1 MKLVKVVITIL
12 VLLTPV
18 VALSQADLDL
28 FVDEA
33 FENRQRPGVVFDHDA
48 HLDYSRIDQ
57 NCSACHHVYE
67 NGIKVEDESSEDM
80 SCNECHSVKPSKK
93 GETPLMDAYHNQCIS
108 CHTEAKKGPL
118 MCGECHAKR

>member
-48 HLDYSRIDQ
+48 HLDYSQIDQ
-57 NCSACHHVYE
+57 DCSSCHHVYD
-67 NGIKVEDESSEDM
+67 NGAKVEGESSEDM
-80 SCNECHSVKPSKK
+80 SCSECHSVKPDKK
-93 GETPLMDAYHNQCIS
+93 GSTALMDAYHNQCIS
-108 CHTEAKKGPL
+108 CHKEAKQGPL
-118 MCGECHAKR
+118 MCGECHTKG

>member
-48 HLDYSRIDQ
+48 HLDYSEIDQ
-57 NCSACHHVYE
+57 DCSSCHHVYE
-67 NGIKVEDESSEDM
+67 NGKKVTGESSEDM
-80 SCNECHSVKPSKK
+80 SCNECHSLKSEKR
-93 GETPLMDAYHNQCIS
+93 GTTSLMDAYHNQCIS

-118 MCGECHAKR
+118 MCGECHTKG